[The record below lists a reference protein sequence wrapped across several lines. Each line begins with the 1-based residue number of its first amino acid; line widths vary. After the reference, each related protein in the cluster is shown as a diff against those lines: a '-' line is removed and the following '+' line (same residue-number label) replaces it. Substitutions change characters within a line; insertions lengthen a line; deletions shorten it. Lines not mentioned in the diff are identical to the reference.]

1 MTRRRNKPQ
10 TNGKMEASETM
21 LNEREA
27 SETSDIEFKPIV
39 IMKISDLTE
48 NYQNL
53 QGNYKELIANYINI
67 ERER

>member
-27 SETSDIEFKPIV
+27 SEPSDIEFKPMV